1 MRHLYTIFLL
11 LATLSVSAQKILSF
25 KEVLNNA
32 TEISITDSI
41 LINYFSLEKTSLDKT
56 TGQNFFLIIHRVD
69 NNSLKETE
77 YFSAGKITSHKDF
90 DILLLCSE
98 NSNATGSSNDGAKLP
113 IDRSSIKELFFVL
126 LDKEGNY
133 KNNYLAA
140 MDYEI
145 INYLQKTT
153 LRKIS
158 SWIYK
163 DLRIVQHIEAKP
175 KPNDLIVTSSVDQET
190 RTRKFSMEYHI
201 NDYGV
206 FVAYPNGVIATYSYH
221 Y

>member
-1 MRHLYTIFLL
+1 MRPLYIVFLL
-11 LATLSVSAQKILSF
+11 LATFSVSAQKVLTF
-25 KEVLNNA
+25 KEVLNTA
-32 TEISITDSI
+32 KEISITDSL
-41 LINYFSLEKTSLDKT
+41 LINCFSLEKMALEKT
-56 TGQNFFLIIHRVD
+56 TGQNFFLIIDRVD

-98 NSNATGSSNDGAKLP
+98 KSIATGSSNDGAIVP
-113 IDRSSIKELFFVL
+113 MDRSIIKDLFFVL

-133 KNNYLAA
+133 KNKYLAA
-140 MDYEI
+140 MDYEK

-158 SWIYK
+158 SWISK
-163 DLRIVQHIEAKP
+163 DLKIVQHIEAKP
-175 KPNDLIVTSSVDQET
+175 KPTNLIVTSSVNQET
-190 RTRKFSMEYHI
+190 RTMNFSMEYHI

-206 FVAYPNGVIATYSYH
+206 FVAYPKYKSN
-221 Y
+221 